1 MSYRQPFSGNY
12 PISQYFGETITDK
25 NGHTGIDYACP
36 LTTQILASADGQVFY
51 AGWKDGGYGY
61 CVFIKHAD
69 GNVTIYEHLLSQICV
84 NVGQVVKQGQV
95 IGYSGSTG
103 KSTGPHLHFEV
114 RDSNGKPFD
123 PMKLGL
129 VCVDDNISYVKPEPK
144 KLKEPDELGEKVKI
158 TAPAGAWA
166 WNESF
171 SKRDTVYAYGTKL
184 NFTGK
189 TIKRN
194 EYTYCEVYP
203 EPVKYWVAVH
213 DRDCQILD
221 NDVQA

>member
-61 CVFIKHAD
+61 CVFIKHPD
-69 GNVTIYEHLLSQICV
+69 SNVTIYEHLLSQICV

-114 RDSNGKPFD
+114 RDRNGKPFD

-129 VCVDDNISYVKPEPK
+129 VCVDDSISYVKPEPK

-166 WNESF
+166 WSANF